1 MRIPSL
7 VVSLLLAGSCL
18 SVFAVTEAAADGA
31 ALISTTR
38 TWIVHLPDQATAN
51 GGMGPIAQSSPIIAN
66 LDRQGG
72 AIIVGDRKGY
82 LYAVHR
88 SDGSPVSG
96 WPVRTGSARN
106 GPIDAP
112 ASVARLPGHHFDTV
126 FIGVGT
132 DEQPVASYA
141 YQSFS
146 ASGVRRWAAQATDV
160 EPEPFHVHGVT
171 AGLALG
177 PIDHG
182 QLGVFAG
189 TTAQSSQ
196 AFNARSG
203 ALMWNFYTADST
215 HSTASLSPLKSGG
228 PLRIIVG
235 GDSTAG
241 NGFGTWY
248 ENGGHVRIMSTDGQL
263 RCELKPVPNETVDS
277 STAVGRFL
285 PGRRLGIVV
294 GTGTYWHGS
303 DQNSMIAMNPHC
315 GLVWKR
321 SVRGSTLASPALADT
336 NGDGKANIVEITS
349 GGANKPGWLYVLDG
363 RGRNLPG
370 FPLRTQGP
378 IWGTAS
384 PVTADL
390 TGQGYQDILVPTLQG
405 LEIYDGRSGA
415 LVGSLPGT
423 EAIGM
428 QNAPLVSQ
436 RDDGTVEITIAGYQ
450 GTSDHCAPG
459 LSGCLQGVIAEY
471 VVNNLGATIG
481 NPKLSWPMFHHDPQ
495 LSGALGDSS

>member
-1 MRIPSL
+1 MF
-7 VVSLLLAGSCL
+7 AGSCL
-18 SVFAVTEAAADGA
+18 SVFSVTAPAAADGA
-31 ALISTTR
+31 PVISATQA
-38 TWIVHLPDQATAN
+38 WILHFPDQATAN

-66 LDRQGG
+66 LDSLGG

-88 SDGSPVSG
+88 TDGSPVAG
-96 WPVRTGSARN
+96 WPVKTGSATT

-112 ASVARLPGHHFDTV
+112 ASVARLGHHQFDTV

-132 DEQPVASYA
+132 DEWPVATYA

-146 ASGVRRWAAQATDV
+146 ARGVRRWAAQATDV
-160 EPEPFHVHGVT
+160 QPEPFHVHGVT
-171 AGLALG
+171 AGLTVG

-182 QLGVFAG
+182 SLGVFAG

-248 ENGGHVRIMSTDGQL
+248 ENGGHVRIMSTEGHL

-285 PGRRLGIVV
+285 PGRKMGIVV
-294 GTGTYWHGS
+294 GTGTYWQGS
-303 DQNSMIAMNPHC
+303 DQNSVIAMNPRC

-321 SVRGSTLASPALADT
+321 SVHGSTLASPALADT
-336 NGDGKANIVEITS
+336 NGDGKADIVEITS
-349 GGANKPGWLYVLDG
+349 GGVDKPGWLYVLDG

-370 FPLRTQGP
+370 FPVHTQHP

-390 TGQGYQDILVPTLQG
+390 AGQGYQDILVPTLQG
-405 LEIYDGRSGA
+405 LEIYDGHSGVLVA
-415 LVGSLPGT
+415 LLPVPD
-423 EAIGM
+423 AIGM
-428 QNAPLVSQ
+428 QNSPMVSE
-436 RDDGTVEITIAGYQ
+436 RDDGTLEITIAGYQ
-450 GTSDHCAPG
+450 GTSLGCAPG
-459 LSGCLQGVIAEY
+459 RSGCLQGVIAEY
-471 VVNNLGATIG
+471 VVNNPGARIG
-481 NPKLSWPMFHHDPQ
+481 DPKLSWPMFHHDPQ
-495 LSGALGDSS
+495 LSGALGDS